1 MPADGAGWDE
11 ENPWEGLQSGQFG
24 CCSVAK
30 SSLTFKREFCWNFS
44 GGLVVKVL
52 CLQCRGVGSILGWG
66 TKTPYATRCG
76 PKKGGTLLRLHCGG

>member
-1 MPADGAGWDE
+1 MPAGGAGWDE

-52 CLQCRGVGSILGWG
+52 CLQCRGRRIWPVLKILAFLFLWV
-66 TKTPYATRCG
+66 TEIPD
-76 PKKGGTLLRLHCGG
+76 P